1 MKLSQQLLHQIHGH
15 LESGYPNEACGVML
29 GKNGV
34 ITEVVSADNERTGL
48 PASGGES
55 ARNRYLIDPLAYMKI
70 ERKADKRG
78 MDVLGIYHSHPDVAA
93 RPSQFDLDHA
103 WPNFSYLIV
112 SVVKGSPRS
121 ERGKAV
127 ESNSWRLRD
136 DRSAFD
142 QEPIEIS

>member
-1 MKLSQQLLHQIHGH
+1 VKLSSQLLHQIHQH

-34 ITEVVSADNERTGL
+34 ITEIATADNQRMD
-48 PASGGES
+48 S
-55 ARNRYLIDPLAYMKI
+55 ARNRYLIDPLMYLKL
-70 ERKADKRG
+70 EKDADKHG
-78 MDVLGIYHSHPDVAA
+78 LDVLGIYHSHPDVAA

-112 SVVKGSPRS
+112 SVVKG
-121 ERGKAV
+121 KAV

-142 QEPIEIS
+142 QEAVEISG

>member
-1 MKLSQQLLHQIHGH
+1 MKISRALLDRIHQH

-29 GKNGV
+29 GKSGV
-34 ITEVVSADNERTGL
+34 ITEIVSADNQRSDL

-55 ARNRYLIDPLAYMKI
+55 ARNRYLIDPLAYLKI
-70 ERKADKRG
+70 EREADKRG
-78 MDVLGIYHSHPDVAA
+78 LDVLGIYHSHPDVAA

-112 SVVKGSPRS
+112 SVC
-121 ERGKAV
+121 RGKAV

-142 QEPIEIS
+142 QEAVEISAG

>member
-1 MKLSQQLLHQIHGH
+1 
-15 LESGYPNEACGVML
+15 ML

-34 ITEVVSADNERTGL
+34 ITEIVSADNERADL

-55 ARNRYLIDPLAYMKI
+55 ARNRYLIDPLAYMRI
-70 ERKADKRG
+70 EREADKRG
-78 MDVLGIYHSHPDVAA
+78 VDVLGIYHSHPDVAA

-112 SVVKGSPRS
+112 SVHRGSWLRRLLASVGLAPK
-121 ERGKAV
+121 GKAV

-136 DRSAFD
+136 DRSVFD
-142 QEPIEIS
+142 QEAVEMTDHSRYG

>member
-1 MKLSQQLLHQIHGH
+1 MKLSRQLLQQIHRH

-29 GKNGV
+29 GKAGV
-34 ITEVVSADNERTGL
+34 VTEVVAADNERTDQ

-70 ERKADKRG
+70 EREADKRG
-78 MDVLGIYHSHPDVAA
+78 LDMIGIYHSHPDVAA

-112 SVVKGSPRS
+112 SVVKC
-121 ERGKAV
+121 KAV
-127 ESNSWRLRD
+127 ESNSWRMRD
-136 DRSAFD
+136 DRTRFD
-142 QEPIEIS
+142 PEEIEVT